1 MSYTCTVSRTGVL
14 YVYKVLDNGEKV
26 RVKNVYA
33 SQCPKKQLKECSQL
47 CSGKKVH
54 PKVKPPC
61 RRQKTVFANKKD
73 IKKHCQVRTRGPYN
87 VSQRQRIANEANALL
102 KQEMAENATP
112 LATPL
117 LLSSPKKSSSKKI
130 LKPSIV
136 YNKTAPKTKSIGFY
150 ENPTIMTFKPEVE
163 YKKLKKPASR
173 RSKFDLPPTYYSLNA
188 LKKMAREQGIKGY
201 TKMTKQELCQV
212 LNLHCQL

>member
-102 KQEMAENATP
+102 KQEMAEHATP
-112 LATPL
+112 LHEPLVSTLAQPPMSSL
-117 LLSSPKKSSSKKI
+117 LLSF
-130 LKPSIV
+130 L
-136 YNKTAPKTKSIGFY
+136 
-150 ENPTIMTFKPEVE
+150 
-163 YKKLKKPASR
+163 
-173 RSKFDLPPTYYSLNA
+173 
-188 LKKMAREQGIKGY
+188 
-201 TKMTKQELCQV
+201 
-212 LNLHCQL
+212 LH